1 MKTPATPLCIEN
13 IRLLASRRFLPGL
26 LKLTV
31 NIFIQLL
38 NQRSRLTIVTLTDNQ
53 PSWYPKSDLSAPAG
67 FIAPAKIQT
76 NLDQQDFEA
85 ISQAASKILKNPL
98 EVRRLAD
105 QVYQLM
111 QDDLRLQSDRSGNYR
126 SWR

>member
-1 MKTPATPLCIEN
+1 M
-13 IRLLASRRFLPGL
+13 
-26 LKLTV
+26 
-31 NIFIQLL
+31 
-38 NQRSRLTIVTLTDNQ
+38 TLTDNQ
-53 PSWYPKSDLSAPAG
+53 PSWYPKSDLSSPAG

-76 NLDQQDFEA
+76 NLDQQDFET

-98 EVRRLAD
+98 EVRQLAD

-111 QDDLRLQSDRSGNYR
+111 QDDFRLQSDRSGNYR